1 MGLPKVNR
9 TKRYITLRL
18 LESNNVLLVHVQRQ
32 LWRLAHQAEWADSA
46 MTPSERKYLLKRVDV
61 LEELYRDLTK
71 LHVHIKRDL
80 DKTT

>member
-1 MGLPKVNR
+1 MGLRVSR

-18 LESNNVLLVHVQRQ
+18 LENTNLLLVHAQHQ
-32 LWRLAHQAEWADSA
+32 LWRLAHQAEWAKQS
-46 MTPSERKYLLKRVDV
+46 MTESEQKYLLKRVDT
-61 LEELYRDLTK
+61 LEELTQDLTK